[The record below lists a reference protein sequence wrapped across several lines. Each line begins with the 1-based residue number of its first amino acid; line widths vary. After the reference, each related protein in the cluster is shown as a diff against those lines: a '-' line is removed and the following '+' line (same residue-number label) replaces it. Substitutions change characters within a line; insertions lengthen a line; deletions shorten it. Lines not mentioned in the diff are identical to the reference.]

1 MTEDNETTN
10 FMGIEIPENRMPDAI
25 LLRAKLIKLL
35 DQFVVDMEESM
46 KSVEELINA
55 EDDLT
60 RLLSKIVLDWRK
72 DNNQR
77 LQSAIKV
84 LGKPKRPVPKTV
96 TGVSEIEK
104 ALDVHSNL
112 KADYYAEDK
121 VLDWK
126 DNQVHYKLYKA
137 CCELLYEELRHELN
151 TLKSENDGATVD
163 VALSHIRINI
173 FQYAQAVKEE
183 WLDEDDNLPFDDDD
197 DLNDAIIATLVDDQW
212 VLAED
217 QNKRVTLLP
226 YAKGVPTWE
235 EGDEE
240 HEVIEIFKENP
251 NNPAE
256 LRRGLRNLNSKKQ

>member
-1 MTEDNETTN
+1 MTEDNETTHW
-10 FMGIEIPENRMPDAI
+10 MGAEFPADRMLDAI
-25 LLRAKLIKLL
+25 ALRAKLLELL
-35 DQFVVDMEESM
+35 DQFVVGMEESM

-60 RLLSKIVLDWRK
+60 RLGSQVIFDWRK
-72 DNNQR
+72 NNNQR

-84 LGKPKRPVPKTV
+84 LGKSKRPVPKTV

-126 DNQVHYKLYKA
+126 DNQVYYKLYKA

-151 TLKSENDGATVD
+151 TLKAENERATVD
-163 VALSHIRINI
+163 VALSHIRITI
-173 FQYAQAVKEE
+173 FQYAQAVKDE

-197 DLNDAIIATLVDDQW
+197 LNSAIIATLVDDQW

-217 QNKRVTLLP
+217 QDKRITLLP
-226 YAKGVPTWE
+226 YAKGVPVWE